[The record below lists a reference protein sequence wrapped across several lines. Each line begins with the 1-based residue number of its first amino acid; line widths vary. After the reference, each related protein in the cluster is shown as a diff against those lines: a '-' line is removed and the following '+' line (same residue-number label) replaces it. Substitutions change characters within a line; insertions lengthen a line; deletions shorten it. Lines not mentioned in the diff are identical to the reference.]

1 MPAILVDRQ
10 APTTS
15 GARNLTS
22 MKRLTTAPWLLRHAA
37 MLVLVATFLGLG
49 WWQLGR
55 GREGNSLSWGY
66 AFEWP
71 VFAGFVVLIWV
82 REVRITLRGDQ
93 PRPPRSAAKP
103 RVPEIEGVQEFD
115 LDAARAARAARMA
128 PDSSVLG
135 D

>member
-1 MPAILVDRQ
+1 
-10 APTTS
+10 
-15 GARNLTS
+15 
-22 MKRLTTAPWLLRHAA
+22 MKRLTTGRWLLRHVA
-37 MLVLVATFLGLG
+37 MIVLVATFLGLG

-82 REVRITLRGDQ
+82 REVRIALRGGHEV
-93 PRPPRSAAKP
+93 PKP
-103 RVPEIEGVQEFD
+103 TRDDASRVPEIAGVQEFD
-115 LDAARAARAARMA
+115 LNAARAARAARIA
-128 PDSSVLG
+128 SDSQALG